1 MNKIF
6 IFFISIFIVGNT
18 CFAQQLSKTDRKEF
32 QKKEDSLK
40 TFALEIIQGR
50 NADERFKADSQFTK
64 MFVRGLKIKGSFY
77 YPFDSLITISKLSPK
92 DSSFKIFTW
101 QLVVND
107 DIVRQHGAIQMRTA
121 DGSLKLFPL
130 IDKTDV
136 TKNIADTITNNFGW
150 VGAVYYKLI
159 EKKAFGKDYYT
170 LLGYDENNMNSNRK
184 IIEVLT
190 FKDGEPIFGGSFFSF
205 QDNSVNKKS
214 FARYIMEYKKNASPR
229 LTYDSEMDMIIYEHL
244 ISETGEPNKKYTYIP
259 DGDYEGLK
267 WSDGKWV
274 HIQKVFNQKT
284 TEGQEPVP
292 HPIRDAQGNIDE
304 SKLSNRMP
312 ENTGNDDENSGEV
325 KQPIIQKPPVKKIKK
340 KDN

>member
-1 MNKIF
+1 MNKIL
-6 IFFISIFIVGNT
+6 FFLIALFIVGNS
-18 CFAQQLSKTDRKEF
+18 CFAQRPSSLERKEL

-40 TFALEIIQGR
+40 SISLEIIQGR
-50 NADERFKADSQFTK
+50 NAEDRFKADSQFTK
-64 MFVRGLKIKGSFY
+64 MFVRALKTKNSFY
-77 YPFDSLITISKLSPK
+77 FPFDSLITIAQLTPK

-107 DIVRQHGAIQMRTA
+107 DMIRQHGAIQMRTS

-136 TKNIADTITNNFGW
+136 TKNIVDTIANNFGW
-150 VGAVYYKLI
+150 IGAVYYKII

-170 LLGYDENNMNSNRK
+170 LLGYDENNINSNRK

-190 FKDGEPIFGGSFFSF
+190 FKDGEPVFGGSFFSF
-205 QDNSVNKKS
+205 PDNSMNKQS

-229 LTYDSEMDMIIYEHL
+229 LTYDPDLDMIIYEHL

-267 WSDGKWV
+267 WRDGKWV
-274 HIQKVFNQKT
+274 HIQKVFTYKT
-284 TEGQEPVP
+284 PEGKEPVP
-292 HPIRDAQGNIDE
+292 HPIRDEKGTIDE
-304 SKLSNRMP
+304 TKLSQRMP
-312 ENTGNDDENSGEV
+312 GNDKDENADE
-325 KQPIIQKPPVKKIKK
+325 IKPVQSAPVKKKK
-340 KDN
+340 